1 MRRAVIQVCSKPVSK
16 KIRETL
22 QNQRF
27 SYLQSC
33 RRPESNRTAQPRNV
47 ERRGISGTSS
57 AAVFKCVQRISVI
70 LSIFFNL
77 LSFSG
82 NTALLFL
89 IYLYFMQ
96 YNLDIIVSLYQIIIT
111 APSER
116 YSGKNIF
123 KLPVSI

>member
-1 MRRAVIQVCSKPVSK
+1 MCSKPIRK

-22 QNQRF
+22 ILQRF
-27 SYLQSC
+27 SHLKSC

-47 ERRGISGTSS
+47 ERKGISGTSS